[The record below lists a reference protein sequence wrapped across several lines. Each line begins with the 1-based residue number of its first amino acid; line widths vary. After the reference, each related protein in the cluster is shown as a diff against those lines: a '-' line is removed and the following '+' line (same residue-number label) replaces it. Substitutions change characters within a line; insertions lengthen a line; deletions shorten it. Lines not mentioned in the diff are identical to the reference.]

1 VFSLKQLLFSDALAN
16 SSGIYTAA
24 WHDFIAQSFGG
35 EVARARGLLMLSGA
49 SPWPALNL
57 AIVESP
63 LESVKDLEQ
72 RVREASAFYH
82 LKNRSW
88 LMIACEKWT
97 AKMTPDEIRRAFR
110 ASDMY
115 EVEAFCGMA
124 AEDILPPS
132 RSAPAL
138 EYRAVDNTE
147 TEEVFGMINAQAYS
161 TPRDWLTSAMMRNR
175 IWSKAA
181 RAYVGYAD
189 GRPVSTAMV
198 LDTRKTLYVAWIAT
212 LPSERRYGYAE
223 AVMRH
228 SLAEAQKRF
237 GHEPMHLHATHAGAR
252 VYRRLGFAHVA
263 NFSMFLSP
271 SDHLDHS
278 ISSVV
283 VTRKPILSA

>member
-1 VFSLKQLLFSDALAN
+1 MFSLKQLLFSDALAN

-35 EVARARGLLMLSGA
+35 EVARARGLLMLSGV

-63 LESVKDLEQ
+63 LESAKDLEQ

-97 AKMTPDEIRRAFR
+97 AKMTQDEIMRAFR

-115 EVEAFCGMA
+115 EVEGVCGMA

-138 EYRAVDNTE
+138 EYRAVDDAE
-147 TEEVFGMINAQAYS
+147 TEEVFGIINARAYS
-161 TPRDWLTSAMMRNR
+161 TPPAWLTSAMMRNR
-175 IWSKAA
+175 ISRKAA
-181 RAYVGYAD
+181 CAYVGYAE
-189 GRPVSTAMV
+189 GRPAV
-198 LDTRKTLYVAWIAT
+198 LWA
-212 LPSERRYGYAE
+212 
-223 AVMRH
+223 
-228 SLAEAQKRF
+228 
-237 GHEPMHLHATHAGAR
+237 
-252 VYRRLGFAHVA
+252 
-263 NFSMFLSP
+263 
-271 SDHLDHS
+271 
-278 ISSVV
+278 
-283 VTRKPILSA
+283 